1 MEEIHKPMITN
12 FNIWLRSIT
21 VIISLGFTTACSAP
35 IVEQQLLPIDTP
47 SPAFKEAGTG
57 DEMESVPSKETT
69 TVTISA
75 SATTTHEPTSTL
87 TPTPDWETIA
97 ALMSEIPDS
106 ENWTEP
112 SPNGKWTAVG
122 RIKIDTG
129 IFQGEKEIYYTQ
141 LKVISADQSVEWILV
156 EEISPFG
163 LGYTTPEPLHWSAD
177 GRYLYFTNRPHADGC
192 GLFVTG
198 SDLWR
203 ADLADGSIT
212 QVLPEGAQS
221 YAFSPDGTLVAYMSW
236 STPPELALHNLGT
249 GEERRV
255 VLGFENAG
263 AIVWSP
269 DGAMLALT
277 GAQKPCQAG
286 WNHTIVAMELIVL
299 TPQTLLPPDERL
311 YITRGWQETGK
322 ILLEDFDRDLFWLDV
337 ESGEVTK
344 IQ

>member
-1 MEEIHKPMITN
+1 MKTAHTIWAACITALMLA
-12 FNIWLRSIT
+12 FSC
-21 VIISLGFTTACSAP
+21 TACS
-35 IVEQQLLPIDTP
+35 
-47 SPAFKEAGTG
+47 SPALEQNTTPTL
-57 DEMESVPSKETT
+57 SQLSSSKEGSTELPVVDPVSQST
-69 TVTISA
+69 PTVTPV
-75 SATTTHEPTSTL
+75 TTMTGTPEPTSTL
-87 TPTPDWETIA
+87 TPTPDWDAIA
-97 ALMSEIPDS
+97 AKMSEIPES
-106 ENWTEP
+106 EIWTEP
-112 SPNGKWTAVG
+112 SPNGKWTVVG
-122 RIKIDTG
+122 RMKIDTG
-129 IFQGEKEIYYTQ
+129 IFQGEQELYYTE
-141 LKVISADQSVEWILV
+141 LKVVSADQSVEWILV

-203 ADLADGSIT
+203 ADLADGSVT

-255 VLGFENAG
+255 VLGFEDAG

-286 WNHTIVAMELIVL
+286 WNHAIVVIELI
-299 TPQTLLPPDERL
+299 RL
-311 YITRGWQETGK
+311 NPTNAAAAG
-322 ILLEDFDRDLFWLDV
+322 
-337 ESGEVTK
+337 
-344 IQ
+344 